1 MPVVKMISPPSNAS
15 GLSENATGA
24 SILGTD
30 ITTPGHNMGHPWM
43 AEEVV
48 GIIITAILVPLILSG
63 NTLVILAV
71 IRYRRLQIPTNYF
84 IVSLAVADIFI
95 GLSIPFFTA
104 IEITHQR
111 ISSIFVCFSPNRVLT
126 TGCAV
131 SILTMVMVAYD
142 RKTALLYPL
151 EYIKLMTC
159 RKLMALMAFVWTYSI
174 LASWLP
180 IGLGWYAEEFMYVD
194 LNTTHACSF
203 QLLHRN
209 THFLSLGGVFL
220 PSCLV
225 ILYCYSRIYL
235 LARHHAR
242 AIAAVETSVRQNLQ
256 IKYMMK
262 DTKYAKTLAILIGT
276 FLLLWLPFQ
285 IALFLESATSV
296 VLQSWTRNYLAYLAF
311 LNSALNPWIY
321 AYKNSEFRVA
331 FKRICRTWCGRSCWK
346 SDRRTSMISEN
357 SMGAISNSTLGLN
370 KPSSRLF
377 AGDRIEVLCS
387 QTQLSEDAAV
397 HIRDHLD
404 RTNTRILVSDIIRLY
419 LNSCGDET
427 DEEFFKRCQ
436 ETMARNLGV
445 HVTNESGIAAGCSY
459 QTKIKTSDLPNVVP
473 EIDRLESGCRAEIV
487 GTSTACLHS

>member
-1 MPVVKMISPPSNAS
+1 MHVIRITS
-15 GLSENATGA
+15 GLYNDSGLPENGTGA
-24 SILGTD
+24 SMK
-30 ITTPGHNMGHPWM
+30 TPGHNMGHPWM

-48 GIIITAILVPLILSG
+48 GIIITTILVPLILSG

-151 EYIKLMTC
+151 EYVNLMTC
-159 RKLMALMAFVWTYSI
+159 RKLIVLMAFVWSYSI

-285 IALFLESATSV
+285 IALFLESATNV

-331 FKRICRTWCGRSCWK
+331 FKRICKTWCGGSCGK

-357 SMGAISNSTLGLN
+357 SVGAISNSTLGLN
-370 KPSSRLF
+370 KPTSRLF
-377 AGDRIEVLCS
+377 ASDGIEVLCNHTELR
-387 QTQLSEDAAV
+387 QDTAV
-397 HIRDHLD
+397 HIRDHLN
-404 RTNTRILVSDIIRLY
+404 RTKSRILVSDIIRLY
-419 LNSCGDET
+419 LNSCEDET

-436 ETMARNLGV
+436 EEMGRNQSGRV
-445 HVTNESGIAAGCSY
+445 RKESVIASGSANQTNSNP
-459 QTKIKTSDLPNVVP
+459 SDLPNVVP
-473 EIDRLESGCRAEIV
+473 EIERLECGRRTEASGM
-487 GTSTACLHS
+487 STACLRS